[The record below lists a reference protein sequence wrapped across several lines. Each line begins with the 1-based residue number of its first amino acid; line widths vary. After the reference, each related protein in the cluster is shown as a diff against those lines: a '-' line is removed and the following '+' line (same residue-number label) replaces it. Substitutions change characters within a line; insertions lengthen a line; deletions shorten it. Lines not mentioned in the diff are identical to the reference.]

1 MTQRLVLLNALAST
15 PSDVARLTRGLDEA
29 AAVWSPDGGWSCRDM
44 VAHLTHIEPLYLARL
59 QRVLA
64 EQSPII
70 NALLPDPAA
79 HLDLPIVQL
88 AECFEHVRG
97 VTLAWLHEISP
108 GDWQRPALHATKGR
122 TTLRNLV
129 DDLVAHDI
137 EHTSQL
143 VTILGQWRTAQRR
156 SAVALEDGP

>member
-29 AAVWSPDGGWSCRDM
+29 AAVWLPDGGWSCRDV

-64 EQSPII
+64 EQSPTI

-79 HLDLPIVQL
+79 HLDLPIAQL
-88 AECFEHVRG
+88 TERFEHVRG

-143 VTILGQWRTAQRR
+143 VTIQGQWRTAQRR